1 VSFRN
6 WVRETRE
13 SNSTVFSDGFERQGL
28 YRIFISQ
35 PVFDTDLGEYIATIG
50 ASVLAD
56 PFFSL

>member
-1 VSFRN
+1 MSFRY

-35 PVFDTDLGEYIATIG
+35 PVFDTDSGEYIAMIG
-50 ASVLAD
+50 ASVLV
-56 PFFSL
+56 S